1 MPEWTNPKDPPP
13 PAAPKPLASWYAQG
27 LSDGLGD
34 RLLMFDNS
42 SAPSLELLRLN
53 PALADIPGFEAALR
67 EQVRRLDGFRHP
79 AFARIRAV
87 QRLEPDDDL
96 ALISNCTPGKRL
108 SEVLH
113 RARGA
118 AFAAAVIEQLGPA
131 LLLFQQHDRGV
142 AHGALSPDRIIVS
155 PDGQFTI
162 VEHVVGP
169 AIDVIGL
176 PPARLRSMGIALP
189 ATAGEASVRLDVATD
204 WYQLGLVAM
213 SALLGRQLTST
224 DLPQLERLL
233 DGLSQAPARDGT
245 VLSPWIRQWL
255 DRALQ
260 ISSSRIDSTTDAR
273 AAIEEVLDRQHHGAP
288 RRIRSS
294 HESDTAAAGSFNDAD
309 VPPLFV
315 DLDRSPGP
323 AAAPAPPVELSSV
336 EIETPALS
344 APPVTFSSVTEAPA
358 PSPAPAPPLSTAPSP
373 PPQPPTPKDYESVP
387 ALTEFGSELDPLP
400 SPSSPRPEPVAA
412 KAPPRPA
419 PARKQASPANA
430 VRRPLAVREARP
442 AAQPRVQAKPTPPAP
457 AVQVVQRQGYST
469 AVVAALM
476 LLVFVQAGVIA
487 LMARALWFETPP
499 AIEVKKDAAGGN
511 VLVSSKPAESTP
523 LRLAAAPDL
532 SWITV
537 TSPSIAGLAGAK
549 AATLRTGNIKVA
561 SPITLTVL
569 ENSRQIGSVPGAEL
583 KVTPGKHDIELVNTA
598 LGYRLKQSVEI
609 EAGQTVTIHVAPAQ
623 GWATIYAVPTAEVS
637 IDGRPVGRTPL
648 GPLPLALGEHTV
660 TFTHSTGATDRQRI
674 KVSSGETI
682 RVIGNPRR

>member
-1 MPEWTNPKDPPP
+1 MLQSTNPKDPAA
-13 PAAPKPLASWYAQG
+13 AAPKPLASWYAQG

-42 SAPSLELLRLN
+42 SAPSLELLRFN
-53 PALADIPGFEAALR
+53 PDLADIPGFEAALR

-79 AFARIRAV
+79 AFARVRAV

-118 AFAAAVIEQLGPA
+118 AFAAAVIEQLAPA
-131 LLLFQQHDRGV
+131 LVLFQQHDTGV
-142 AHGALSPDRIIVS
+142 AHGVLSPDRIIVS

-169 AIDVIGL
+169 AIDVLGL
-176 PPARLRSMGIALP
+176 EPARLRSMGIALP
-189 ATAGEASVRLDVATD
+189 ATAADATARLDVATD

-213 SALLGRQLTST
+213 AALLGRQVTGT

-233 DGLSQAPARDGT
+233 DGMSHGSGRDGT

-260 ISSSRIDSTTDAR
+260 ISSSRIDSTADAR
-273 AAIEEVLDRQHHGAP
+273 AAIDELLDRQHHGTQ
-288 RRIRSS
+288 RRIQSAR
-294 HESDTAAAGSFNDAD
+294 EPETAAAGSDRGAD
-309 VPPLFV
+309 VPPLIV
-315 DLDRSPGP
+315 EAPRSAP
-323 AAAPAPPVELSSV
+323 AAVVSASSPTAAVLPAAPIP
-336 EIETPALS
+336 
-344 APPVTFSSVTEAPA
+344 TER
-358 PSPAPAPPLSTAPSP
+358 TAPEIPASP
-373 PPQPPTPKDYESVP
+373 RYDFAAAT
-387 ALTEFGSELDPLP
+387 LTEFGSEMDPGLGSFRP
-400 SPSSPRPEPVAA
+400 AAEPPPLEAQPRPITPKKQPAA
-412 KAPPRPA
+412 THATRRPA
-419 PARKQASPANA
+419 A
-430 VRRPLAVREARP
+430 VRDPRA
-442 AAQPRVQAKPTPPAP
+442 AAQPRVQNKPAAPAP
-457 AVQVVQRQGYST
+457 DVQVVRRHGYST
-469 AVVAALM
+469 GVVAALL

-487 LMARALWFETPP
+487 LMARALWFATPP
-499 AIEVKKDAAGGN
+499 AIAVKTDASGGN

-537 TSPSIAGLAGAK
+537 TSASVAGLVGAK
-549 AATLRTGNIKVA
+549 APTVRTGSIKVA
-561 SPITLTVL
+561 SPINLTVL
-569 ENSRQIGSVPGAEL
+569 ESSRKIGSVPGADL
-583 KVTPGKHDIELVNTA
+583 KVTPGKHEIELVNAA
-598 LGYRLKQSVEI
+598 LGYRLKQSIEV
-609 EAGQTVTIHVAPAQ
+609 EAGQTVTLHVAPAQ

-648 GPLPLALGEHTV
+648 GPLSLALGEHTV
-660 TFTHSTGATDRQRI
+660 TFTHPTGATDRQRI

-682 RVIGNPRR
+682 RVIGNPKR